1 MLENSFV
8 ILYKHLYNII
18 MKFYQDLGFLI
29 LGSRLRRMSEY
40 YLSEV
45 NKVYQEKDIAFDASW
60 FPVFYILSKEEA
72 VSLTYIASELIV
84 SHSAVSQL
92 VKNLKEKELI
102 ETALSKE
109 DKRNQ
114 TVKLSKKGEELLEQL
129 KPIWKAI
136 SLSLDKINKEEKGAA
151 HLLPG
156 LLSLENY
163 FESQSLSDII
173 LKKIK

>member
-1 MLENSFV
+1 
-8 ILYKHLYNII
+8 

-45 NKVYQEKDIAFDASW
+45 NKVYLEKHIPFDASW
-60 FPVFYILSKEEA
+60 FPIFYILSKRDS
-72 VSLTYIASELIV
+72 VSLTDIASELMV

-92 VKNLKEKELI
+92 VKNLKQRKLI

-109 DKRNQ
+109 DKRHQ
-114 TVKLSKKGEELLEQL
+114 MVKLSESGQALLAQL

-136 SLSLDKINKEEKGAA
+136 SLSLNKINKEEKSTAD
-151 HLLPG
+151 LLPA

-163 FESQSLSDII
+163 FELQPLSDII
-173 LKKIK
+173 LKKVK